1 MNNKLKKIVALC
13 LAFAMV
19 ATVVLPESAYAKT
32 KKTANYVTRAYV
44 LQQVEKLIGAT
55 QTSDDVIQI
64 KDVKKSSPYYKTMSI
79 AVNAGL
85 VKLDSNQ
92 KLHPTKKATN
102 KYVASVLAKISETS
116 TKNVLEKKTAATKL
130 TKKSLKTFLN
140 QKFPNV
146 VSKSDAKLKKG
157 NVIINKPVTLNDA
170 KITGD
175 LVIGDGV
182 ADKEVVLNNVTVTG
196 KTIVRGGGE
205 NSIII
210 TGTSDIS
217 DMVIRQVNNKVS
229 IKVKGDAKV
238 RMVYINDGSNDVNIV
253 GTVGIVNIVGENLKV
268 TLTDAVVNTLIVADT
283 AKNAVVEAD
292 KNSSIKEATLNAAG
306 TKIQGEGKVEAI
318 NVNAN
323 DTVVTVKDAKIN
335 VKDNVTPPKTN
346 ADNNSQTTT
355 DTNISNDNNSG
366 GGSSSGGSS
375 TSGGSTSGGSSEN
388 PSTPDVPKVNY
399 VTDSRFADGYPKVV
413 TDKENQK
420 ITITYKLK
428 DGVASEEKPAK
439 IYNLVTDYNTNWDAT
454 TEAVLHG
461 HLGVVNEQ
469 THETVSTEYYD
480 FLKITDAKEYAVE
493 YKLMDHVISDGLTTY
508 SVIDC
513 DGKVSDTPTKIAF
526 DRDTATS
533 VVKNKVYVSDV
544 YINKAKD
551 TVYLYLRSELDQTTV
566 TSAAAFTIKKNGQ
579 TLNDIRISKMELMS
593 KTGEKSGPYVACI
606 KLSLNKALDDSTVN
620 YSLYYAGTEITDTV
634 GNPLETFDRSL
645 MTVSDGIK
653 NAYTSQDGQYV
664 SFEVPVYQWM
674 SYTTYQE
681 IQDDLGVYVDGKQ
694 INQKNWSYSWSI
706 GDMNIRVH
714 DTSLTNSKK
723 VELKSVSGKTL
734 YTAAGDKLNNLSA
747 NLEKDSEGSISS
759 AVYEKENNKIVLT
772 LTENSSFERGFGFYD
787 CNFMVKI
794 AGKEYRLRGNS
805 YVRPSNAGYII
816 EIDKDNLKHLD
827 LSEVSEFSIK
837 YAPIISADERTND
850 WNDLF
855 AYNSGKPVDATDYI
869 PVTIQ

>member
-13 LAFAMV
+13 LAFAMA
-19 ATVVLPESAYAKT
+19 ATVVLPESAYAAKT

-55 QTSDDVIQI
+55 QTSDAMTQI

-85 VKLDSNQ
+85 VKPDSNQ
-92 KLHPTKKATN
+92 KLYPTKKATN

-116 TKNVLEKKTAATKL
+116 TKNVLGKKTAAAKL

-157 NVIINKPVTLNDA
+157 NVVINKPVVLNDA
-170 KITGD
+170 TITGD

-182 ADKEVVLNNVTVTG
+182 ADKEVVLNNVTVIG

-238 RMVYINDGSNDVNIV
+238 SMIYINDGSNDVNIV
-253 GTVGIVNIVGENLKV
+253 GTVGTVNIIGENLKV
-268 TLTDAVVNTLIVADT
+268 TLTDATVNTLVVADT

-306 TKIQGEGKVEAI
+306 TKVQGEGKVETI

-335 VKDNVTPPKTN
+335 VKDNVTPPKTD

-355 DTNISNDNNSG
+355 DTNTSNDNTSG

-461 HLGVVNEQ
+461 HLGIVNEK
-469 THETVSTEYYD
+469 THEMVSTAYYD
-480 FLKITDAKEYAVE
+480 FLKITDAEEHTVD
-493 YKLMDHVISDGLTTY
+493 YKIMDHAVSDGLTTY

-526 DRDTATS
+526 DRDTTTS
-533 VVKNKVYVSDV
+533 VVKNTVYASNV

-551 TVYLYLRSELDQTTV
+551 TVYLYVRSELDQATV

-579 TLNDIRISKMELMS
+579 TLEDTGISKMELMNN
-593 KTGEKSGPYVACI
+593 TGEKANPYVCI
-606 KLSLNKALDDSTVN
+606 KLSLNKALDDATVN
-620 YSLYYAGTEITDTV
+620 YTLHYAGTEITDTV

-681 IQDDLGVYVDGKQ
+681 IRDDLGVYVDGKQ
-694 INQKNWSYSWSI
+694 IDQKNWSYSWSV

-714 DTSLTNSKK
+714 DTSLTNSKT
-723 VELKSVSGKTL
+723 VELKSASGKTL
-734 YTAAGDKLNNLSA
+734 YTAAGDKLDNLSA
-747 NLEKDSEGSISS
+747 NLEKDREGSISS

-772 LTENSSFERGFGFYD
+772 LAENSSFETGFGFYD

-805 YVRPSNAGYII
+805 YARPSNAGYII

-837 YAPIISADERTND
+837 YAPIVFADEWTS
-850 WNDLF
+850 WNNYF
-855 AYNSGKPVDATDYI
+855 VYNSGKPVEATDYI
-869 PVTIQ
+869 PVTIR

>member
-116 TKNVLEKKTAATKL
+116 TKNVLGKKTAATKL

-388 PSTPDVPKVNY
+388 PSTPDVPKVN
-399 VTDSRFADGYPKVV
+399 
-413 TDKENQK
+413 
-420 ITITYKLK
+420 
-428 DGVASEEKPAK
+428 
-439 IYNLVTDYNTNWDAT
+439 
-454 TEAVLHG
+454 
-461 HLGVVNEQ
+461 
-469 THETVSTEYYD
+469 
-480 FLKITDAKEYAVE
+480 
-493 YKLMDHVISDGLTTY
+493 
-508 SVIDC
+508 
-513 DGKVSDTPTKIAF
+513 
-526 DRDTATS
+526 
-533 VVKNKVYVSDV
+533 
-544 YINKAKD
+544 
-551 TVYLYLRSELDQTTV
+551 
-566 TSAAAFTIKKNGQ
+566 
-579 TLNDIRISKMELMS
+579 
-593 KTGEKSGPYVACI
+593 
-606 KLSLNKALDDSTVN
+606 
-620 YSLYYAGTEITDTV
+620 
-634 GNPLETFDRSL
+634 
-645 MTVSDGIK
+645 
-653 NAYTSQDGQYV
+653 
-664 SFEVPVYQWM
+664 
-674 SYTTYQE
+674 
-681 IQDDLGVYVDGKQ
+681 
-694 INQKNWSYSWSI
+694 
-706 GDMNIRVH
+706 
-714 DTSLTNSKK
+714 
-723 VELKSVSGKTL
+723 
-734 YTAAGDKLNNLSA
+734 
-747 NLEKDSEGSISS
+747 
-759 AVYEKENNKIVLT
+759 
-772 LTENSSFERGFGFYD
+772 
-787 CNFMVKI
+787 
-794 AGKEYRLRGNS
+794 
-805 YVRPSNAGYII
+805 
-816 EIDKDNLKHLD
+816 
-827 LSEVSEFSIK
+827 
-837 YAPIISADERTND
+837 
-850 WNDLF
+850 
-855 AYNSGKPVDATDYI
+855 
-869 PVTIQ
+869 